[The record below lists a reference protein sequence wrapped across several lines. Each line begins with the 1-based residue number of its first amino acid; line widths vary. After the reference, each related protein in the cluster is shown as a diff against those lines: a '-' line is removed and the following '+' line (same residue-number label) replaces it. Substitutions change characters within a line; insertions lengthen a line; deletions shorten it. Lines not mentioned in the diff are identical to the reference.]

1 MTHLQGVSCLMTL
14 MTHDTPTRSLTSRLR
29 LRLSRVL
36 HRATSASRHGERHSG
51 ATKEQWLIGLRAYG
65 HDGRREDVQG
75 CCKGLLVQ
83 RSCQRLAHTHTH
95 TRIHH
100 CLSPSFSLSPSRV
113 FSLALAD
120 TQRVTGRHEVPGD
133 TSRPRSRCQ
142 CHGLR
147 QAQVLTPT
155 HTPPFAV
162 YSTALLCDDLF

>member
-1 MTHLQGVSCLMTL
+1 MTHLQGLSHQDCVCASLACCIAQLLQAGTASDIAERPKSSGSSGSGHMVMTDDEKMCKAAAKVS
-14 MTHDTPTRSLTSRLR
+14 
-29 LRLSRVL
+29 LSNPLANVL
-36 HRATSASRHGERHSG
+36 
-51 ATKEQWLIGLRAYG
+51 L
-65 HDGRREDVQG
+65 
-75 CCKGLLVQ
+75 
-83 RSCQRLAHTHTH
+83 THTH

-147 QAQVLTPT
+147 QAQVFTPT

-162 YSTALLCDDLF
+162 YSTALLCADLI